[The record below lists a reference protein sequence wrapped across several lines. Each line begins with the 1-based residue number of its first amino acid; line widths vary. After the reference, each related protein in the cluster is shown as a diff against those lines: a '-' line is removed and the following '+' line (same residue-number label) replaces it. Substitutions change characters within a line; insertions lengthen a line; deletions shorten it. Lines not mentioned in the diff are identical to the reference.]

1 MCLPSVL
8 IILLYHICPK
18 KAIGTLSLSAEYS
31 RIMKTIEYDAEAA
44 VAYAGLWAYRRNPYY
59 YDFSRIGGD
68 CTNFVSQCLFAGGSP
83 MNYTPVTGW
92 YYATANDR
100 TASWTGVEFFY
111 RFLIGNQGVGPFAE
125 ETDAGG
131 VHEGDVIQLG
141 RATGDFYHTCLVVG
155 FQRGVPLVAAH
166 SYDTFAK
173 PLSAYIFEKVR
184 FLHIAGA
191 RTDQ

>member
-1 MCLPSVL
+1 MSFCRRLPDEL
-8 IILLYHICPK
+8 H
-18 KAIGTLSLSAEYS
+18 A
-31 RIMKTIEYDAEAA
+31 RN
-44 VAYAGLWAYRRNPYY
+44 GL
-59 YDFSRIGGD
+59 
-68 CTNFVSQCLFAGGSP
+68 V
-83 MNYTPVTGW
+83 
-92 YYATANDR
+92 YATANDR

-125 ETDAGG
+125 ETDANGL
-131 VHEGDVIQLG
+131 HEGDVVQLG
-141 RATGDFYHTCLVVG
+141 RETGDFYHTCLVVG